1 MVQYTVHPSPPL
13 HGSVR
18 LGGAKNV
25 SYKLMLAALLGEQ
38 ESRILNFSHISDVDL
53 VRDAI
58 NSLGARAYNAGERT
72 MFVDPTNLSSWELD
86 EKFGK
91 GSRASTLF
99 FPALLHKFGRG
110 RVPLPGGD
118 RIGKRPLDR
127 HMESLEALGVT
138 FTQDGDFLEAR
149 AENGLHGAHYRFAK
163 STHTGTENMLMAAAV
178 AQGKTVIE
186 NAAEEPEIDDMI
198 RFLNQMGAKITR
210 KPNRVIEIEGVSK
223 LGSAIHRI
231 MPDQNEAVSYAVAA
245 ILTKGDIIVENAQP
259 QHMQAFLE
267 ALDRLGGGYEIGDY
281 GIRFFYKGALKATD
295 VVTAAHPGFK
305 TDWQPL
311 WAVLLTQAVGT
322 STIHETVT
330 AKRFQYADALKAMGA
345 EIELF
350 DPVVENP
357 EEVYSFNTDE
367 VGKNPHA
374 MRVTGPTPLSSM
386 SYDVPDLRAG
396 ATILLA
402 GLIGNAPS
410 TLIDEERHVE
420 RGYEAVTQRLASMG
434 AIIDRQEG
442 KPKQ

>member
-1 MVQYTVHPSPPL
+1 MVQYTIHPSPPL

-25 SYKLMLAALLGEQ
+25 SYKLMLAALLGES

-72 MFVDPTNLSSWELD
+72 MFVDPANLNSWELG
-86 EKFGK
+86 EQFGK

-99 FPALLHKFGRG
+99 LPALLHKFGKG

-138 FTQDGDFLEAR
+138 FTQHADYLEAR
-149 AENGLHGAHYRFAK
+149 AENGLRGAHYRFAK

-198 RFLNQMGAKITR
+198 RFLNQMGAKIVR

-245 ILTKGDIIVENAQP
+245 LLTKGDIIVENAQP
-259 QHMQAFLE
+259 QHMEAFLK
-267 ALDRLGGGYEIGDY
+267 ALDEMGGGYEVGDY
-281 GIRFFYKGALKATD
+281 GIRFFYKGELTGTH
-295 VVTAAHPGFK
+295 VETQAHPGFK

-311 WAVLLTQAVGT
+311 WAVLLTQAKGE

-330 AKRFQYADALKAMGA
+330 AKRFQYVDALSAMGA
-345 EIELF
+345 KIELF
-350 DPVVENP
+350 QPEVSDPES
-357 EEVYSFNTDE
+357 VYSFNIDE
-367 VGKNPHA
+367 LGATPHA
-374 MRVTGPTPLSSM
+374 MRVTGPTPLAPIT
-386 SYDVPDLRAG
+386 YEVPDLRAG

-402 GLIGNAPS
+402 GLIASGPT
-410 TLIDEERHVE
+410 TLTDEERHVE
-420 RGYEAVTQRLASMG
+420 RGYEAITQRLRSMG

-442 KPKQ
+442 LIQE